1 MSSQPIHT
9 ARITLIGNLSIF
21 MIGLGFA
28 VRTKIAG
35 DLERDIYS
43 LIDAAN
49 SATLVSEALTM
60 TFIGFA
66 LTLLFGSAIVDWI
79 GAKMMLLLS
88 ALGYIAGSVLI
99 LVAAMTEVGDITQ
112 MLVNSG
118 LLLTGLGWGA
128 VEAASNPI
136 VAAVDPENKTHRL
149 NVLHAWWPAGIVA
162 GGLCG
167 LLIGQVG
174 LAWESNLII
183 LIIPAAVMAILVL
196 TTRFPV
202 TERVASGVSYSEMLA
217 EVYRRPLFLFFW
229 ICMFATA
236 ATELAPGQWVDLS
249 LSRVVGMPGIVILI
263 YVSTLMFVMRH
274 FAGALARRISPIGIL
289 WGGSLF
295 AAVGLYGLSLSS
307 SPVTALGAA
316 TLWGIGVC
324 YMWPT
329 MLAQVNDRFPKGGAL
344 MMGLMGFAG
353 GLSIYFVLPRMG
365 AIFDAAKIEYAG
377 GEDKLAA
384 MVEGSPEL
392 NEVLRHAS
400 IESFQSVAIV
410 PVALLIAFAL
420 IALIDRVSSQK

>member
-1 MSSQPIHT
+1 MSTQPIHA

-99 LVAAMTEVGDITQ
+99 LVAAMTEVGEITQ
-112 MLVNSG
+112 TLVNSG

-167 LLIGQVG
+167 LLIGQLG

-183 LIIPAAVMAILVL
+183 LILPAAVMAILVL

-329 MLAQVNDRFPKGGAL
+329 MLAQVNDRFPRGGAL

-365 AIFDAAKIEYAG
+365 AIFDAAKLEYAG
-377 GEDKLAA
+377 GKDKLAA
-384 MVEGSPEL
+384 MAEGSPEL

-420 IALIDRVSSQK
+420 IALIDRASSQK